1 MKKNIYILAILVST
15 LTSCINWGL
24 EELPL
29 YDEVEITSFD
39 LEHRYTTEN
48 ANGVESV
55 VFTKLNSSV
64 DISSENAIITVTA
77 TIPPP
82 TQIFTQEIRRS
93 ISLENIAGYFK
104 LSPASKVEPLDG
116 APELGVPGDFSVE
129 RKYKVTAADGKTTKI
144 WTVKVNPLPVIN
156 QYEGAYACTGI
167 MYWDGTHFD
176 GQGDLYNTSREVY
189 LSSFDETTCV
199 ASHGASIWTGGYS
212 LRLKVN
218 ADNSVTVTQHD
229 AAGNIVGEMVPG
241 AVNSYDPIAKKFT
254 INYRSQTNDPYI
266 GLYSDVF
273 VLK

>member
-1 MKKNIYILAILVST
+1 MKKYIYILAILVST

-144 WTVKVNPLPVIN
+144 WTVKVNPLPEIN
-156 QYEGAYACTGI
+156 QFEGLYKES
-167 MYWDGTHFD
+167 GTLVRIGEPADQLDAEIYLETINSNTCRAQAGKSVFNNPD
-176 GQGDLYNTSREVY
+176 ILYQ
-189 LSSFDETTCV
+189 
-199 ASHGASIWTGGYS
+199 IQ
-212 LRLKVN
+212 VN
-218 ADNSVTVTQHD
+218 ADNTVT
-229 AAGNIVGEMVPG
+229 I
-241 AVNSYDPIAKKFT
+241 K
-254 INYRSQTNDPYI
+254 NDPNSVVEIFPQDGKVSTYNPTTKTFDLHYHYRNGDRLFDTKLI
-266 GLYSDVF
+266 
-273 VLK
+273 LK